1 MMPAILESC
10 GLERAEPRDL
20 TIQINS
26 TRKNGRDYWFTSYL
40 LFLAHMFVFG
50 LSGFMMAYAF
60 DPPQIGFMYMHGGLA
75 ILVYLLFYLAMFG
88 VDEVKWMF
96 INSGLGL
103 MGILSEIDMIL
114 STVFGKQ
121 FEDYPVAVHVIPFLY
136 YILYTFLLR
145 QFFIDLARARDKPK
159 RKRFMEALY
168 VVLSLVVYGW
178 LWTKG

>member
-1 MMPAILESC
+1 MPAILDRSS
-10 GLERAEPRDL
+10 LKRVEPRDV
-20 TIQINS
+20 
-26 TRKNGRDYWFTSYL
+26 TRQTDSNGKKSRDYWITGYL

-50 LSGFMMAYAF
+50 LSGFMMAYAI
-60 DPPQIGFMYMHGGLA
+60 DPPQIGFMYVHGGLA

-103 MGILSEIDMIL
+103 MGIFSEIDLIL
-114 STVFGKQ
+114 SKFFGTR
-121 FEDYPVAVHVIPFLY
+121 FEDYPVAIHVIPFLY

-159 RKRFMEALY
+159 RKRFVEALY

-178 LWTKG
+178 LWAKG